1 MKVIN
6 DCVVEL
12 SYDLFLG
19 EDKEA
24 VESFSI
30 EEPLELLIG
39 AEEMLPAFEQS
50 LIGKKLGETFDI
62 LIKEKDAFGP
72 YDESLVLELDADIFI
87 ENPVKEGDFI
97 NLESED
103 QSEYDALVLEV
114 TDEMVLVDL
123 NHPFAG
129 EDLHFV
135 GRILSIRSDS

>member
-1 MKVIN
+1 MKVVQ

-12 SYDLFLG
+12 SYDLYLG

-24 VESFSI
+24 VETFSI
-30 EEPLELLIG
+30 EEPLDLLIG
-39 AEEMLPAFEQS
+39 AEEMLPAFEKS
-50 LIGKKLGETFDI
+50 LIGKRLGEGFDI

-72 YDESLVLELDADIFI
+72 YDESLILEMDAVMFA
-87 ENPVKEGDFI
+87 ENPVEEGELI

-103 QSEYDALVLEV
+103 QTEYNALVLEV
-114 TDEMVLVDL
+114 NKENVLVDL

-135 GRILSIRSDS
+135 GQILSIRLD

>member
-1 MKVIN
+1 MKVVQ

-12 SYDLFLG
+12 SYDLYLG

-24 VESFSI
+24 VETFSI
-30 EEPLELLIG
+30 EEPLDLLIG
-39 AEEMLPAFEQS
+39 AEEMLPAFEKS
-50 LIGKKLGETFDI
+50 LIGKRLGEEFDI

-72 YDESLVLELDADIFI
+72 YDESLILEMDAVMFA
-87 ENPVKEGDFI
+87 ENPVEEGELI

-103 QSEYDALVLEV
+103 QTEYNALVLEV
-114 TDEMVLVDL
+114 NKENVLVDL

-135 GRILSIRSDS
+135 GQILSIRLD